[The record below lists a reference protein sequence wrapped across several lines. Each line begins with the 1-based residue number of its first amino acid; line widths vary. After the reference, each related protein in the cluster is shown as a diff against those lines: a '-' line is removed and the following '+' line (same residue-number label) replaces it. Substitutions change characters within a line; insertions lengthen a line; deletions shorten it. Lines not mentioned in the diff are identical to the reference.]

1 MSSNLLLRFEFSIFT
16 TSRVLSLLSR
26 PLFLLLLM
34 SYGGGDLSADYA
46 LIITVVQFGLVF
58 LNSEAHKDFY
68 KRLLGSDSSLKLTGK
83 TRLRYINYI
92 RAHFQSFYVLLFVF
106 CFLMTED
113 LLFAFMLSLACCAEK
128 MYDEFQRLCIYQ
140 KQYLLWSLICLVKF
154 YFPILCFAAM
164 LYISDQH
171 QLFVY
176 LFLMIYIGTI
186 LFLVLGLSEFRLKSI
201 SRFYSI
207 KFYFKHYLLKN
218 RSLIAYT
225 LLVSNVLY
233 LDRLVVSYQFNKHLD
248 QYVLLCNICVILVVV
263 YDYLYLTK
271 KKPEYIELVK
281 EPLRLVFNTKNLL
294 FSVGFAFTA
303 ALVGLTINNYFN
315 LLVLDKITMLSLV
328 AGYALYNLIS
338 PMVHYNYW
346 NCDLEKILK
355 IEFLSIC
362 VYAISIFLL
371 LSYGMQ
377 GVALSFVFFNA
388 TRFTMY
394 VLSQRLQENRI

>member
-1 MSSNLLLRFEFSIFT
+1 MDNNLLLRFEYSIFL

-26 PLFLLLLM
+26 PLFLFLLM
-34 SYGGGDLSADYA
+34 SFGKGDLSANYA

-68 KRLLGSDSSLKLTGK
+68 KRLLGKDSSQKLTGK

-92 RAHFQSFYVLLFVF
+92 RAHFQLFYVLLFVF
-106 CFLMTED
+106 CFVMTED
-113 LLFAFMLSLACCAEK
+113 LLFAFMLSIACCAEK

-164 LYISDQH
+164 IYISDHRQY
-171 QLFVY
+171 FVY

-186 LFLVLGLSEFRLKSI
+186 LLLVLCFSEFKLKSI

-233 LDRLVVSYQFNKHLD
+233 LDRLVVSYQFNMYLD

-271 KKPEYIELVK
+271 KKPEYIELVN
-281 EPLRLVFNTKNLL
+281 EPLKLVFNTKNII
-294 FSVGFAFTA
+294 FSVGFAITA
-303 ALVGLTINNYFN
+303 ALVGLILNNYFN
-315 LLVLDKITMLSLV
+315 LLVLDNITMFSLV

-346 NCDLEKILK
+346 NCDLGKILK
-355 IEFLSIC
+355 IEFLSLC
-362 VYAISIFLL
+362 TYALSIFIL
-371 LSYGMQ
+371 LSNGMQ
-377 GVALSFVFFNA
+377 GVALSFLIFNT
-388 TRFTMY
+388 TRFTTY
-394 VLSQRLQENRI
+394 VLSQRLQEIRI